1 MASHEKEAGRED
13 RDGSTWLEADGRP
26 RNGAPMGMLLSTQ
39 AERAPDAPAFTF
51 DGTTLSFSEMDRAAN
66 RMARA
71 LVAHGVLPGDFVI
84 ISMANRPAF
93 VQATYALWKIGAT
106 PCPISHRLTPVEF
119 SEVLALAEPRLVIGT
134 QLTPTGQVPLFDVDQ
149 PLPAGLDDRPLPP
162 VLTCPGKILAS
173 GGSTGR
179 PKLIV
184 DPRDSGWGPDKLSPF
199 RPPFSTVLNAGPLYH
214 TAPFAFAIVALA
226 EGSHVVCMEKFE
238 AEAWLR
244 FAHEYRATVATMVP
258 TMMSRIARLDPV
270 ITEAADLTAF
280 RVIMHS
286 SAPCPPDVKRWWL
299 ARVDPSVLWE
309 VYGGTE
315 RLGATLINGV
325 EWLERPGSV
334 GRAVPG
340 DTIVIGGPDGQALP
354 PGEIGEILF
363 RRASGVG
370 NSYRYIGAETRI
382 TGDLDG
388 MGDLGWLDPD
398 GYLYIADRRSD
409 MILVGGVNVY
419 PAEVEAAIE
428 SVPGVL
434 CAAVIGLPDP
444 DLGNRIHVIVELAE
458 GTAEPAPG
466 TALQFL
472 APGLERLAPVK
483 RPRSAEFTYARVRD
497 DAGKVRRA
505 ALRAA
510 RIAENPA
517 LRDQANLPA
526 SPPQNTRHP
535 SEDR

>member
-1 MASHEKEAGRED
+1 MAKRE
-13 RDGSTWLEADGRP
+13 SSVWLDTDGRP
-26 RNGAPMGMLLSTQ
+26 ITGAPMGTLLSAHAVRT
-39 AERAPDAPAFTF
+39 PDAPAFTF
-51 DGTTLSFSEMDRAAN
+51 EGTTLSFAEMDRAAN

-71 LVAHGVLPGDFVI
+71 LAAREVGPGDCVI
-84 ISMANRPAF
+84 VSMANRPAF
-93 VQATYALWKIGAT
+93 VQATYALWKLGAT
-106 PCPISHRLTPVEF
+106 PCPISQRLTPTEF
-119 SEVLALAEPRLVIGT
+119 AEVLALAEPKLVIGT
-134 QLTPTGQVPLFDVDQ
+134 HLSPVGATPLFDVDQ
-149 PLPAGLDDRPLPP
+149 PLPVGLNDAPLPP
-162 VLTCPGKILAS
+162 VLSAPGKILAS

-184 DPRDSGWGPDKLSPF
+184 DPRDSTWGPDKVSPF
-199 RPPFSTVLNAGPLYH
+199 RPPFSTILNAGPLYH

-238 AEAWLR
+238 AADWMCLADR
-244 FAHEYRATVATMVP
+244 YQATVAALVP
-258 TMMSRIARLDPV
+258 TMMSRIARLDPQ
-270 ITEAADLTAF
+270 INNAADLTAF
-280 RVIMHS
+280 RFIMHS

-299 ARVDPSVLWE
+299 ERVGPEVVWE

-325 EWLERPGSV
+325 DWLERPGSV

-340 DTIVIGGPDGQALP
+340 DTVVIAGPDGQPLP

-388 MGDLGWLDPD
+388 MGDMGWLDPD
-398 GYLYIADRRSD
+398 GYLYIADRRTD

-428 SVPGVL
+428 SVPGVM
-434 CAAVIGLPDP
+434 CAAVIGLADA
-444 DLGNRIHVIVELAE
+444 DLGHRVHAIVELAE
-458 GTAEPAPG
+458 GVEAPEPTESLA
-466 TALQFL
+466 FL
-472 APGLERLAPVK
+472 KPGLEQLAPFK
-483 RPRSAEFTYARVRD
+483 RPRSVEFTHERVRD

-505 ALRAA
+505 ALRDA
-510 RIAENPA
+510 RNG
-517 LRDQANLPA
+517 
-526 SPPQNTRHP
+526 
-535 SEDR
+535 